1 MAFSYSFFDI
11 LDFIVYVPFF
21 IIKQIP
27 CEGAAMHKTI
37 AVLEGDGIGPE
48 IVREA
53 IKVLKAIEEKYH
65 HTFILNHAPF
75 GAGAYFT
82 DGSTF
87 PQKTKEICDKADV
100 IIKGPVGLAVEEMHA
115 IPQEHRPEVAA
126 ILPLR
131 KRYDTF
137 ANFRPVRL
145 PRSLASFSP
154 LKPEIIGDGIDILMI
169 RELVG
174 GIYFGDKTEG
184 ASTGMKYA
192 RDDCTYTEEQVRRI
206 SLVALKEARKRGVK
220 LTNIHKANVLATS
233 RFWREVFED
242 VAKEFPDVSCQ
253 STLVDSAAYYL
264 VKNPTQF
271 NGVMLLENMQGDIL
285 TDQAGGVIGSLGL
298 MPSACMGPKKSYVEP
313 AHGSA
318 PDIANRNMAN
328 PYSMIGSI
336 AMLFDECL
344 GLQEEAQDIWNA
356 LFRVFEE
363 GFTTK
368 ELANGTHAQGKVL
381 QTTEFGD
388 TVVKMIQQ
396 E

>member
-1 MAFSYSFFDI
+1 M
-11 LDFIVYVPFF
+11 
-21 IIKQIP
+21 K
-27 CEGAAMHKTI
+27 KTI

-53 IKVLKAIEEKYH
+53 VKVLKATEKKYH
-65 HTFILNHAPF
+65 HTFVLHYAPF

-82 DGSTF
+82 DGSPF
-87 PQKTKEICDKADV
+87 PERTKEICDRADL
-100 IIKGPVGLAVEEMHA
+100 IIKGPVGLAIEEMHA
-115 IPQEHRPEVAA
+115 IPQEFRPEIGA

-145 PRSLASFSP
+145 PRSLAAFSP
-154 LKPEIIGDGIDILMI
+154 LKPEIVGDGIDILMI

-184 ASTGMKYA
+184 PATGMKYA

-206 SLVALKEARKRGVK
+206 SLVALKEARKRGVT
-220 LTNIHKANVLATS
+220 LTNVHKANVLATS

-242 VAKEFPDVSCQ
+242 AAKEFPDVSCR
-253 STLVDSAAYYL
+253 SALVDSAAYGL
-264 VKNPTQF
+264 VKNPTLF

-285 TDQAGGVIGSLGL
+285 TDQAGGIIGSLGL
-298 MPSACMGPKKSYVEP
+298 MPSACMGPEKSYVEP

-318 PDIANRNMAN
+318 PDIAGRNMAN

-344 GLQEEAQDIWNA
+344 GLQEEAQDIWAA

-368 ELANGTHAQGKVL
+368 ELANNSHAGEKIL
-381 QTTEFGD
+381 RTTEFGD
-388 TVVKMIQQ
+388 TVVAMIRQGRP
-396 E
+396 

>member
-1 MAFSYSFFDI
+1 MPRLAQAPIFPT
-11 LDFIVYVPFF
+11 VPRF
-21 IIKQIP
+21 
-27 CEGAAMHKTI
+27 
-37 AVLEGDGIGPE
+37 
-48 IVREA
+48 
-53 IKVLKAIEEKYH
+53 LKR
-65 HTFILNHAPF
+65 
-75 GAGAYFT
+75 
-82 DGSTF
+82 
-87 PQKTKEICDKADV
+87 TKEVCDKADL

-115 IPQEHRPEVAA
+115 IPQELRPEIGA

-184 ASTGMKYA
+184 SSTGMKYA

-242 VAKEFPDVSCQ
+242 AAKEFPDVPCQ
-253 STLVDSAAYYL
+253 SALVDSAAYQL
-264 VKNPTQF
+264 VKNPTGF
-271 NGVMLLENMQGDIL
+271 NGIMLLENMQGDIL
-285 TDQAGGVIGSLGL
+285 TDQAGGIIGSLGL
-298 MPSACMGPKKSYVEP
+298 MPSACIGPEKSYVEP

-318 PDIANRNMAN
+318 PDIAGTNMAN
-328 PYSMIGSI
+328 PYSMIGCI
-336 AMLFDECL
+336 AMLFDQCL
-344 GLQEEAQDIWNA
+344 GLREEAQDIWNA

-368 ELANGTHAQGKVL
+368 ELANGSHPQGKIL
-381 QTTEFGD
+381 RTTEFGD
-388 TVVKMIQQ
+388 IVVEIIGKSIAD
-396 E
+396 EVRRHRS